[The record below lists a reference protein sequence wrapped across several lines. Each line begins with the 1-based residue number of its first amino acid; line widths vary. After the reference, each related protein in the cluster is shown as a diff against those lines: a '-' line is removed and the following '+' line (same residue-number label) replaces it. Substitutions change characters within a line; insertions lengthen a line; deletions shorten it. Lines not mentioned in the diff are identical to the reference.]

1 LQNGAIPLIL
11 KIGKIR
17 NIRFVENLIG
27 DIYWN
32 FCDDD
37 VINVTSLVLRMQS
50 VSAVFCPVN
59 LYYVLPCYA

>member
-1 LQNGAIPLIL
+1 MINTLQNGAIPLIL

-32 FCDDD
+32 YCDDD
-37 VINVTSLVLRMQS
+37 VITVTSLVLSQS
-50 VSAVFCPVN
+50 VQYFVEQFSFAARKC
-59 LYYVLPCYA
+59 